1 MKKISIISTALLS
14 SALVACGGGSGSP
27 DKVDLCSEVGATNC
41 NQIVVP
47 SSSSSTS
54 SSTTSS
60 SSSSVTPPLNNI
72 LPISEKFAVDD
83 ALQLFTSTYK
93 SLLEPG
99 TEDLNPSF
107 YYSTSGLDAGR
118 IVARN
123 GQMTIGNARMTLG
136 QRLQTTGTHINP
148 AALPA
153 DFKINTT
160 TEPTAANNPTTT
172 TWGELDLSQPW
183 KISFCVNEFEATGA
197 TASNQQFM
205 VYVDNNQSNASLS
218 LHGSKSLVKQLN
230 VTNFVAG
237 KRVEINIPG
246 DVFVDGKSIDSVLDN
261 AGTSTSFIQLR
272 VPSAGVVTMSELW
285 VGYQSDKTTEP
296 TAATCAPAARVPGW
310 NVAPAAADPTTA
322 PTAVAGDSQLEVSW
336 TELARATAYQVAY
349 NTSNTPEGTTPVDVA
364 GATTTTYAIKE
375 LTNGTPYYVFY
386 RGKNS
391 ANAFTAW
398 SPSVT
403 ATPVAALVAPVA
415 PQAPTL
421 VAGDAQ
427 IEVSWTAVDGAST
440 YQVGYS
446 ETNDPTTATV
456 FGDPVSATTATITG
470 LTNGTTYFVFVKA
483 QNTAGDS
490 AYSVAADATPV
501 APLPTVWTAEALSL
515 VGSSTTAPSG
525 SVSLSTETAVTLTA
539 TGGDLGS
546 TNHHLFFA
554 HQQIAKSDF
563 VFTARIASVTG
574 ATGASSNNY
583 RFGLMVMSDIAPVA
597 TYAELGAWAD
607 VGFYVSPTS
616 VLTGSRANSKTDT
629 TRTRSDIAGLA
640 VGNYVRIEVY
650 DAGLLKR
657 VRRLTSIDGIT
668 FTQANSST
676 DFKAT
681 STTDNWFIGLYAAPG
696 TNNVTIEFDNISI
709 TDYVAPPPI

>member
-1 MKKISIISTALLS
+1 MKKISMISTALLS

-47 SSSSSTS
+47 SSSSS
-54 SSTTSS
+54 SSTNSS
-60 SSSSVTPPLNNI
+60 SSSSVVPPRNNI
-72 LPISEKFAVDD
+72 LPISEKFAVDN
-83 ALQLFTSTYK
+83 ALQLFTPTYK

-123 GQMTIGNARMTLG
+123 GQLTIGNARMTLG

-148 AALPA
+148 DALPA
-153 DFKINTT
+153 DFKVNTT
-160 TEPTAANNPTTT
+160 TAPTAANIPTTT
-172 TWGELDLSQPW
+172 TWGELDLARPW
-183 KISFCVNEFEATGA
+183 KISFCVNEFEALSGS
-197 TASNQQFM
+197 ASNQQFM
-205 VYVDNNQSNASLS
+205 VYVDNNQSQAGLS
-218 LHGSKSLVKQLN
+218 IHGDKSLVKQLN

-246 DVFVDGKSIDSVLDN
+246 DVLVDGKSIDSVLDN
-261 AGTSTSFIQLR
+261 AGTATSFVQLR
-272 VPSAGVVTMSELW
+272 VPSAGIVTMSELW
-285 VGYQSDKTTEP
+285 VGYQSDKSTEP
-296 TAATCAPAARVPGW
+296 AAATCAAAARVPGYG
-310 NVAPAAADPTTA
+310 VAPAAADPTTA

-349 NTSNTPEGTTPVDVA
+349 NTSNTPEGVTPVDVA
-364 GATTTTYAIKE
+364 GATTTTYAIKD

-427 IEVSWTAVDGAST
+427 IEVSWIAVDGAST
-440 YQVGYS
+440 YQVAYS
-446 ETNDPTTATV
+446 ETNDPATATA

-470 LTNGTTYFVFVKA
+470 LTNGTNYFVFVKA

-501 APLPTVWTAEALSL
+501 APVVTAWLGEVVDLFGA
-515 VGSSTTAPSG
+515 SG
-525 SVSLSTETAVTLTA
+525 SAPEGQFNSSDDTSLTLTA
-539 TGGDLGS
+539 KGG
-546 TNHHLFFA
+546 HLSSSNRRFYFA
-554 HQQIAKSDF
+554 HRAITGDF
-563 VFTARIASVTG
+563 VFTARLASVT
-574 ATGASSNNY
+574 ATNGFTVSANNSY
-583 RFGLMVMSDIAPVA
+583 RYGLLIAESLAPVTA
-597 TYAELGAWAD
+597 YTDLGRSVE
-607 VGFYVSPTS
+607 VGFYTLSTAPTYQA
-616 VLTGSRANSKTDT
+616 SRAYKLDVGAGSAQS
-629 TRTRSDIAGLA
+629 RSNDSWA
-640 VGNYVRIEVY
+640 VGNYLRIAKV
-650 DAGLLKR
+650 GN
-657 VRRLTSIDGIT
+657 SIEI
-668 FTQANSST
+668 FSST
-676 DFKAT
+676 DGVTFV
-681 STTDNWFIGLYAAPG
+681 SETTTTLANANGNPISNTWEVGFYSASGADELTLA
-696 TNNVTIEFDNISI
+696 FDNISI
-709 TDYVAPPPI
+709 TQ

>member
-1 MKKISIISTALLS
+1 MKKISMISTALLS

-41 NQIVVP
+41 NQIVLP
-47 SSSSSTS
+47 SSSSS
-54 SSTTSS
+54 SSTNSS
-60 SSSSVTPPLNNI
+60 SSSSVVPPRNNI

-83 ALQLFTSTYK
+83 ALQLFTPTYK

-136 QRLQTTGTHINP
+136 QRLQSSGTHINP

-160 TEPTAANNPTTT
+160 TEPTAANTPTTT

-183 KISFCVNEFEATGA
+183 KISFCVNEREASGA

-205 VYVDNNQSNASLS
+205 VYVDNNQSSASLS
-218 LHGSKSLVKQLN
+218 IHGTKSLVKQLN

-246 DVFVDGKSIDSVLDN
+246 DVLVDGKSIDSVLDN
-261 AGTSTSFIQLR
+261 AGTATSFIQLR
-272 VPSAGVVTMSELW
+272 VPSAGIVTMSELW

-296 TAATCAPAARVPGW
+296 TAATCAPAARVSGYG
-310 NVAPAAADPTTA
+310 VAPAAAAPTTA

-336 TELARATAYQVAY
+336 TELARATTYQVAHNMA
-349 NTSNTPEGTTPVDVA
+349 NTADGATVSADITGTT
-364 GATTTTYAIKE
+364 YSIKD
-375 LTNGTPYYVFY
+375 LQNNQAYYVFY

-391 ANAFTAW
+391 AGAYTAW

-403 ATPVAALVAPVA
+403 ATPVAALIAPVA

-427 IEVSWTAVDGAST
+427 IEVSWAAVDGAST

-446 ETNDPTTATV
+446 ETNDAATV
-456 FGDPVSATTATITG
+456 TAFGDPVSATTATITG

-490 AYSVAADATPV
+490 AYSPATSDTPV
-501 APLPTVWTAEALSL
+501 APSTGTDVSTNWASFDATTYASILSL
-515 VGSSTTAPSG
+515 APGTANNPITQSAIAYSINGLSFFHDTTGTLRHRGGANLEWNFNGSGWASGNPVTAVGEDAAAQRAYI
-525 SVSLSTETAVTLTA
+525 SVPVEAGRAVTLTVVHRNSSS
-539 TGGDLGS
+539 GLSGPESIVFVGS
-546 TNHHLFFA
+546 DGKILH
-554 HQQIAKSDF
+554 KS
-563 VFTARIASVTG
+563 T
-574 ATGASSNNY
+574 ASSN
-583 RFGLMVMSDIAPVA
+583 VA
-597 TYAELGAWAD
+597 TTTTFSLLAGHVQTEVKILFSREGGAGGMH
-607 VGFYVSPTS
+607 V
-616 VLTGSRANSKTDT
+616 
-629 TRTRSDIAGLA
+629 
-640 VGNYVRIEVY
+640 
-650 DAGLLKR
+650 
-657 VRRLTSIDGIT
+657 TSIDKT
-668 FTQANSST
+668 YN
-676 DFKAT
+676 
-681 STTDNWFIGLYAAPG
+681 
-696 TNNVTIEFDNISI
+696 
-709 TDYVAPPPI
+709 

>member
-1 MKKISIISTALLS
+1 MKKISMISTALLS
-14 SALVACGGGSGSP
+14 SALVACGGGSGGP

-54 SSTTSS
+54 SSSS

-72 LPISEKFAVDD
+72 LPFTEKFAVDN
-83 ALQLFTSTYK
+83 ALQLFTPTYK

-123 GQMTIGNARMTLG
+123 GQLTIGNARMTLG
-136 QRLQTTGTHINP
+136 QRMQTTGTHINP

-153 DFKINTT
+153 DFKVNTT

-246 DVFVDGKSIDSVLDN
+246 DVLVDGKSIDSVLDN
-261 AGTSTSFIQLR
+261 VGTSTSFVQLR
-272 VPSAGVVTMSELW
+272 VPSAGIVTMSELW
-285 VGYQSDKTTEP
+285 VGYQSDKSTEP
-296 TAATCAPAARVPGW
+296 AAATCAAAARVPGYG
-310 NVAPAAADPTTA
+310 VAPAAADPTTA

-349 NTSNTPEGTTPVDVA
+349 NTSNTPEGVTPVDVA
-364 GATTTTYAIKE
+364 GATTTTYAIKD

-440 YQVGYS
+440 YQVAYS
-446 ETNDPTTATV
+446 ETNDPATATA
-456 FGDPVSATTATITG
+456 FGDPVSTTTATITG
-470 LTNGTTYFVFVKA
+470 LTNGTNYFVFVKA

-501 APLPTVWTAEALSL
+501 APLPTVWTAESLSL
-515 VGSSTTAPSG
+515 VGTSTTPPSG
-525 SVSLSTETAVTLTA
+525 SVSVSTETAVTLTA
-539 TGGDLGS
+539 TGGDLGA

-574 ATGASSNNY
+574 ATGVSSNTY
-583 RFGLMVMSDIAPVA
+583 RFGLMVMSDIAPVT
-597 TYAELGAWAD
+597 TYGDLGAWAD
-607 VGFYVSPTS
+607 IGFYVNPTA

-629 TRTRSDIAGLA
+629 TRTRSDIAGLV

-657 VRRLTSIDGIT
+657 VRRLTSIDGVN
-668 FTQANSST
+668 FTQANSTT
-676 DFKAT
+676 DFKAN
-681 STTDNWFIGLYAAPG
+681 SDTDNWFIGLYAAPG